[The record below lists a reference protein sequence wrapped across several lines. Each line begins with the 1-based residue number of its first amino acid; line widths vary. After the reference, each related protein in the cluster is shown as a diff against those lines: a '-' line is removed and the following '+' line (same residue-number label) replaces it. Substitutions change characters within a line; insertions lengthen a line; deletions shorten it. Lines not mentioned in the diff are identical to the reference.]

1 MLIVV
6 ASREQ
11 ELIGLRRE
19 VLEIEEATGV
29 HPQVEF
35 QVLGVGPDRAGRAM
49 AALLEARRFDLEGVL
64 ILGVAGGVNPG
75 LESGDLL
82 LADRYSLQD
91 GAAQGAGQAL
101 RPDPQMLQSAEQAAL
116 ELSMPVCGGGA
127 LTVDHLV
134 AEPEEREDLRAQ
146 YQVDS
151 VNMEDYRAAEAAQKA
166 GVPFLSARVVLDTA
180 SERLPGYLP
189 GLAKS
194 PYKVLT
200 HVLLMPWRIP
210 TMLRLKRQLQLGQMV
225 LTNFAVA
232 YMKETGIIGNG
243 GAQNV
248 DPTSG
253 AHG

>member
-6 ASREQ
+6 ASMEQ
-11 ELIGLRRE
+11 ELTGLRRE
-19 VLEIEEATGV
+19 VREIEDATGV
-29 HPQVEF
+29 HPHVAF
-35 QVLGVGPDRAGRAM
+35 QVLGVGPDRAGSAL
-49 AALLEARRFDLEGVL
+49 AALLDSRASDVDGVL
-64 ILGVAGGVNPG
+64 VLGVAGGVDPN

-91 GAAQGAGQAL
+91 GSSKGAGQAM
-101 RPDPQMLQSAEQAAL
+101 RPDPQMLRSAERAAL
-116 ELSMPVCGGGA
+116 ELSMPVCNGGA

-151 VNMEDYRAAEAAQKA
+151 VNMEDYRTAEAAQNA
-166 GVPFLSARVVLDTA
+166 GVPFLAARVVLDTA

-200 HVLLMPWRIP
+200 QVLLMPWRIP

-232 YMKETGIIGNG
+232 YMKETGVIGNARG
-243 GAQNV
+243 NANHQV
-248 DPTSG
+248 
-253 AHG
+253 